1 MDYRDSLIQGISDMS
16 KDLNGI
22 RHYRAWHK
30 CSTLE
35 LEVAHQTYKDHL
47 AEENRDE
54 IELEDM
60 CSGKFDRRLSLA
72 RDLGARDTVT
82 AIRWIIEGDLPGAF
96 LWDAFRSGDQETYYH
111 VETALLSWGLSMS
124 RVNSL
129 MRLLKQGIE
138 EYAKRVQESKVTS
151 TVEVAGPQII
161 IFPTDR

>member
-1 MDYRDSLIQGISDMS
+1 MTAEMGYRERLLQGISDMS

-22 RHYRAWHK
+22 RDRRAWHE
-30 CSTLE
+30 CTTLE

-47 AEENRDE
+47 AEEMRDE

-72 RDLGARDTVT
+72 RDLGAPDTVT
-82 AIRWIIEGDLPGAF
+82 AMRWIIESDLPGAF

-111 VETALLSWGLSMS
+111 VETALLSWGLSMG

-129 MRLLKQGIE
+129 MLLLKKG
-138 EYAKRVQESKVTS
+138 
-151 TVEVAGPQII
+151 
-161 IFPTDR
+161 